1 MIAKKRK
8 YSEDYLQYGFT
19 DAIGNG
25 QVVPQCIVCFQVLS
39 NDALRPTRL
48 QRHLQTKHSCHQDK
62 PLAFFLKQE
71 RFTKKNEDCKQGN
84 LLPVTIG

>member
-1 MIAKKRK
+1 MSVKKRK

-19 DAIGNG
+19 DAIVNG
-25 QVVPQCIVCFQVLS
+25 QVVPQCVVCFQVSS

-62 PLAFFLKQE
+62 PLTFFQSKKDSL
-71 RFTKKNEDCKQGN
+71 KKNEDCEQRN